1 MRASKRGGR
10 GVSKGAMHAP
20 DRDADF
26 KAFYDSQAR
35 RVRELALFLVGDR
48 ELAADLAQEAFLRTF
63 RSWHRIRK
71 GDPGP
76 YVRRALV
83 NLCKNSHRRKAL
95 ERRESGVT
103 LSVQGQDPDIEEA
116 VRVATALQDLSP
128 ARRAVIVLRFYEDMT
143 DAQIAH
149 VLDRPLGS
157 VKSDIRRGLEQL
169 RPILREPKK
178 EL

>member
-1 MRASKRGGR
+1 MRASE
-10 GVSKGAMHAP
+10 
-20 DRDADF
+20 RDADF

-48 ELAADLAQEAFLRTF
+48 ELAADLAQEAFVRTF

-71 GDPGP
+71 DDPGP

-95 ERRESGVT
+95 EKREVSLAPQT
-103 LSVQGQDPDIEEA
+103 RDADPSVEEA
-116 VRVATALQDLSP
+116 LRVAGALQELSP

-143 DAQIAH
+143 DAQIAR
-149 VLDRPLGS
+149 VLDRPLGT

-169 RPILREPKK
+169 KPILREPKG
-178 EL
+178 ELA